1 MLAREWGLSGLA
13 RRRKVR
19 RPAEVDRVV
28 ERCGLSAR
36 DGIDIDAEAADAVL
50 ILPEGK
56 TALTR
61 GGVAAHEALMR
72 FLHR

>member
-1 MLAREWGLSGLA
+1 MLAREGRLSGLA

-19 RPAEVDRVV
+19 QPAKVDRVV
-28 ERCGLSAR
+28 KRCGLSTR
-36 DGIDIDAEAADAVL
+36 RGIDIDAEAADAVL